1 MKNYTI
7 VSLADAN
14 YFDLLNE
21 LVNSIL
27 QFKESDDVD
36 ICILDAGLTDEQKTT
51 LSKKVKQIKKAEWD
65 IEVPGYKIGK
75 KEWLKSQVSRAFLPK
90 YFPGYKKY
98 LWIDC
103 DAWVNDWNSVELY
116 FKACEN
122 GKLGRGADY
131 QKNIIGIDLAK
142 AKFKKKEQDIFFKA
156 VEAYT
161 GLVLANEKYRIN
173 SENVNLLERQVETDR
188 IRLDRGE
195 VTVSDVAQSESS
207 LAGAKAKLIIAEN
220 EVITNKLNFENVIG
234 PLPDLNSLSSD
245 IEISINLPNS
255 LNNALEV
262 SKKNNP
268 DLIISKLEF
277 EQSEKDVEIARS
289 DLSPSASIS
298 FEKSY
303 SEDLSATY
311 DEREKDILKATV
323 TWPFYSGGKNRAN
336 LNKNKNLK
344 TRKRLL
350 LDSAVKTNEAIVASA
365 WSNFLSNQ
373 SLLSSVE
380 AQVRAAEIANEG
392 ITAEYESGVGRTT
405 LDVIQSNSLLLNA
418 LITRADSERNLILSQ
433 FNLLKSMGLLNSDH
447 LKIN

>member
-1 MKNYTI
+1 MIKKILLIILFSFFSLNAFAISLKEALKTAYKNNPEINAERENLKVSEEDLKISKSGYMPSLTI
-7 VSLADAN
+7 SGSKSKENTKELTKQSGGDAA
-14 YFDLLNE
+14 
-21 LVNSIL
+21 VT
-27 QFKESDDVD
+27 DVD
-36 ICILDAGLTDEQKTT
+36 PLTTSITIEQK
-51 LSKKVKQIKKAEWD
+51 I
-65 IEVPGYKIGK
+65 
-75 KEWLKSQVSRAFLPK
+75 
-90 YFPGYKKY
+90 
-98 LWIDC
+98 ID
-103 DAWVNDWNSVELY
+103 
-116 FKACEN
+116 F
-122 GKLGRGADY
+122 GRGADY

-161 GLVLANEKYRIN
+161 GLVLANEKYNIN
-173 SENVNLLERQVETDR
+173 LENVSLLERQVETDR

-234 PLPDLNSLSSD
+234 PLSDLNSLSSD
-245 IEISINLPNS
+245 LAISINLPNS

-262 SKKNNP
+262 SRKNNP
-268 DLIISKLEF
+268 DLIISKLEY
-277 EQSEKDVEIARS
+277 EQSEKDVQIARS

-323 TWPFYSGGKNRAN
+323 TWPFYSGGKNIAN

-350 LDSAVKTNEAIVASA
+350 VDSAVKTNEAVVASA